1 MTYPAEPD
9 VVAHLAVDDP
19 LPAAI
24 DPLWTRLR
32 AVEERV
38 RHAVAARQA
47 TDPDPED
54 PYRGQYLTPEAAA
67 RILDE
72 PGGLDVP
79 GEEPWQPPAG
89 SVLDGLA
96 RRFELSELDLDLL
109 LVAMA
114 PDLDARFERLYGYLN
129 DDLTRRRP
137 TVGLALELC
146 GLSGTAPARFRLAP
160 GAPLIEGGLVQV
172 TEPERPPLS
181 RVLVVPDRVTGH
193 LLGSAQPDARLA
205 GVLGEAREDPTAEDA
220 DVRLAAAAAMTGV
233 GLVHLRSRGGDAEG
247 LAAAA
252 LHTAGLR
259 PLALDAVALA
269 RRPAEVPELA
279 RAVAR
284 EARLTGAG
292 VVLGPLEALPAEPS
306 ERARTLWALCAA
318 LRGLPLFTHGTG
330 GWAPEWAADTPV
342 ALTVPAPSPERQ
354 AARWRHALE
363 RAADEGSPTGGVDA
377 FSRTTGDTSTP
388 GHLTRTADAGPTT
401 SDADALAGVG
411 DGVAAGE
418 AGALAQAAGNSV
430 TASDADALAEDG
442 GNTAADEAEALAQ
455 AAGDGVTASD
465 ADALAE
471 DGENT
476 AADEAEALAQ
486 AAGNSVTA
494 SDADALAED
503 GGNTAADEAE
513 ALAQAAGDGVA
524 TGDVEELALAV
535 AAHRLDAGQLR
546 RAADVAVRTAVLAG
560 RPVRP
565 DDVRAAVRA
574 QNGAGLDRLARRVE
588 PGVGWD
594 DLVLPPTTHR
604 RLRELALRARHREQV
619 LGQWGMRPGGG
630 RGRGVIAL
638 FAGES
643 GTGKTMSAEV
653 VAADLGMD
661 LYVVDLS
668 TVVDKY
674 IGETEKNLERI
685 FTEAS
690 AVNAVLLFDEAD
702 AIFGKRSE
710 VKDAH
715 DRHANIESAYLLQ
728 RMESFDGIAVLTTN
742 LRANLDEA
750 FTRRLDVV
758 ADFPVPDA
766 GHRLALWDRC
776 LGNLLPR
783 ADDLDLAFCA
793 DRFELAGGS
802 IRACAVTAAYLA
814 AESGAPLTMRQ
825 VVTAVAQEYRKLG
838 RLVLESEF
846 GPYTADAVG
855 A

>member
-1 MTYPAEPD
+1 MTHIAEP
-9 VVAHLAVDDP
+9 VVAAPGAVTR
-19 LPAAI
+19 PAAELLSADI

-38 RHAVAARQA
+38 RHAVGVRRAG
-47 TDPDPED
+47 DPDPDD

-96 RRFELSELDLDLL
+96 RRFGLSPLDLDLL

-146 GLSGTAPARFRLAP
+146 GLTGAAPARFRLAP
-160 GAPLIEGGLVQV
+160 GAPLIEGGLVEV

-193 LLGSAQPDARLA
+193 LLGSVQPDARLA
-205 GVLGEAREDPTAEDA
+205 GVLGEAREDPTAEET
-220 DVRLAAAAAMTGV
+220 DVHLTAAAAMTGV

-252 LHTAGLR
+252 LHAAGLR

-279 RAVAR
+279 RATAR

-292 VVLGPLEALPAEPS
+292 VVLGPLESLPAEPA
-306 ERARTLWALCAA
+306 ERARTLWTLCAA
-318 LRGLPLFTHGTG
+318 LRGIPLFTHGTG

-342 ALTVPAPSPERQ
+342 VLTVPAPSPERQ
-354 AARWRHALE
+354 AVRWRHALE
-363 RAADEGSPTGGVDA
+363 RAAGDGSVVPGGVDGFA
-377 FSRTTGDTSTP
+377 RTAGDGSTTGR
-388 GHLTRTADAGPTT
+388 LARTA
-401 SDADALAGVG
+401 G
-411 DGVAAGE
+411 DGSATG
-418 AGALAQAAGNSV
+418 
-430 TASDADALAEDG
+430 
-442 GNTAADEAEALAQ
+442 EAEALARAVGGGATASEVGAFAR
-455 AAGDGVTASD
+455 AAGDGVMSGDVGVFAQVAGDGATASEVG
-465 ADALAE
+465 AFAR
-471 DGENT
+471 
-476 AADEAEALAQ
+476 
-486 AAGNSVTA
+486 
-494 SDADALAED
+494 
-503 GGNTAADEAE
+503 
-513 ALAQAAGDGVA
+513 AAGDGVA
-524 TGDVEELALAV
+524 TGDAEELALAV

-546 RAADVAVRTAVLAG
+546 RAADVAVRTAALAG

-565 DDVRAAVRA
+565 EDVRAAVRA

-776 LGNLLPR
+776 LGDRLPR

-814 AESGAPLTMRQ
+814 AESGGPLTMRQ

-838 RLVLESEF
+838 RLVLEGEF
-846 GPYTADAVG
+846 GPYLAVATG

>member
-1 MTYPAEPD
+1 MTHTEESA
-9 VVAHLAVDDP
+9 
-19 LPAAI
+19 
-24 DPLWTRLR
+24 LWTRLG
-32 AVEERV
+32 AVERRV
-38 RHAVAARQA
+38 REAVAVRRDA
-47 TDPDPED
+47 DPDPDD

-67 RILDE
+67 RILDG
-72 PGGLDVP
+72 PGGLGVP
-79 GEEPWQPPAG
+79 APEPWQPPDG
-89 SVLDGLA
+89 SELSALA
-96 RRFELSELDLDLL
+96 RRFGLTPLDLDLL
-109 LVAMA
+109 LVALA

-146 GLSGTAPARFRLAP
+146 GIGGASPARFRLAP
-160 GAPLIEGGLVQV
+160 GAPLIAGGLLEI

-181 RVLVVPDRVTGH
+181 RVLTVPDRVTAH
-193 LLGSAQPDARLA
+193 LLGDPTPDARLT
-205 GVLGEAREDPTAEDA
+205 GVLGEVLEDPTAEPVE
-220 DVRLAAAAAMTGV
+220 VRRAAAAA

-247 LAAAA
+247 LAVAA
-252 LHTAGLR
+252 LRAAGRGPLVLDPAALTRR
-259 PLALDAVALA
+259 PSDIPALA
-269 RRPAEVPELA
+269 RVLA
-279 RAVAR
+279 L

-292 VVLGPLEALPAEPS
+292 VVLGPLAALPGEPGERSRTLRSLCTELRGIPLYTHDTTPWDPTWAPVTPVTLTVPPPAPERRAARWHHALTRAAKAAGTSHRPADEAGSPSPATAGTPGLPGAVGSAEGSYRPGAEAEPS
-306 ERARTLWALCAA
+306 GPAA
-318 LRGLPLFTHGTG
+318 TVIRGTRRPVDPL
-330 GWAPEWAADTPV
+330 
-342 ALTVPAPSPERQ
+342 
-354 AARWRHALE
+354 
-363 RAADEGSPTGGVDA
+363 
-377 FSRTTGDTSTP
+377 GD
-388 GHLTRTADAGPTT
+388 
-401 SDADALAGVG
+401 V
-411 DGVAAGE
+411 
-418 AGALAQAAGNSV
+418 
-430 TASDADALAEDG
+430 
-442 GNTAADEAEALAQ
+442 EALAR
-455 AAGDGVTASD
+455 
-465 ADALAE
+465 
-471 DGENT
+471 
-476 AADEAEALAQ
+476 
-486 AAGNSVTA
+486 
-494 SDADALAED
+494 
-503 GGNTAADEAE
+503 
-513 ALAQAAGDGVA
+513 
-524 TGDVEELALAV
+524 AV
-535 AAHRLDAGQLR
+535 GAHRLDAGQLR
-546 RAADVAVRTAVLAG
+546 RVADVAVRTAALDG
-560 RPVRP
+560 RPVGP
-565 DDVRAAVRA
+565 DDLRVAVRA

-674 IGETEKNLERI
+674 VGETEKNLERI

-758 ADFPVPDA
+758 ADFPMPDA

-776 LGNLLPR
+776 LGDRLPR
-783 ADDLDLAFCA
+783 SDDLDLAFCA

-802 IRACAVTAAYLA
+802 IRACAVTAAYFA
-814 AESGAPLTMRQ
+814 AESGKPLTMRQ
-825 VVTAVAQEYRKLG
+825 TVTAIAQEYRKLG
-838 RLVLESEF
+838 RLLLESEF
-846 GPYTADAVG
+846 GPYTAEAAG

>member
-1 MTYPAEPD
+1 VTHTAEPVTHTAEPVTADAADAGPVSTD
-9 VVAHLAVDDP
+9 VEHLWA
-19 LPAAI
+19 
-24 DPLWTRLR
+24 RLR
-32 AVEERV
+32 SVEERV
-38 RHAVAARQA
+38 RHAVAVRRAA
-47 TDPDPED
+47 DPDPDD
-54 PYRGQYLTPEAAA
+54 PYRGQYLTPDAVA

-72 PGGLDVP
+72 PGGLDLP
-79 GEEPWQPPAG
+79 AHQPWRPPAG

-96 RRFELSELDLDLL
+96 RRFVLSPLDLDLL
-109 LVAMA
+109 LVAVA
-114 PDLDARFERLYGYLN
+114 PDVDARFERLYGYLN

-146 GLSGTAPARFRLAP
+146 GLAGAASGRFRLAP
-160 GAPLIEGGLVQV
+160 GAPLTAGGLVEV

-181 RVLVVPDRVTGH
+181 RALTVPDRVTGH
-193 LLGSAQPDARLA
+193 LLGSARPDARLV
-205 GVLGEAREDPTAEDA
+205 GLLGEAHEDPTAEA
-220 DVRLAAAAAMTGV
+220 AEVHRTAAAARTGV
-233 GLVHLRSRGGDAEG
+233 GLVHLRGRGGDAAG
-247 LAAAA
+247 LATAA
-252 LHTAGLR
+252 LRAAGLR
-259 PLALDAVALA
+259 PLVLDAVALA
-269 RRPAEVPELA
+269 RRRGDIPELA
-279 RAVAR
+279 RITAL
-284 EARLTGAG
+284 EARLTDAG
-292 VVLGPLEALPAEPS
+292 VVLGPLEALPGEPAE
-306 ERARTLWALCAA
+306 RTRTLGALCAA
-318 LRGLPLFTHGTG
+318 LRGIPLITHGTV

-342 ALTVPAPSPERQ
+342 VLTVPAPSPERQ
-354 AARWRHALE
+354 AARWH
-363 RAADEGSPTGGVDA
+363 
-377 FSRTTGDTSTP
+377 
-388 GHLTRTADAGPTT
+388 H
-401 SDADALAGVG
+401 
-411 DGVAAGE
+411 
-418 AGALAQAAGNSV
+418 ALAQAADDN
-430 TASDADALAEDG
+430 
-442 GNTAADEAEALAQ
+442 AADGL
-455 AAGDGVTASD
+455 
-465 ADALAE
+465 
-471 DGENT
+471 
-476 AADEAEALAQ
+476 
-486 AAGNSVTA
+486 
-494 SDADALAED
+494 
-503 GGNTAADEAE
+503 
-513 ALAQAAGDGVA
+513 A
-524 TGDVEELALAV
+524 TGDAEGLAAAV
-535 AAHRLDAGQLR
+535 AAHRLDSGQVR

-565 DDVRAAVRA
+565 DDLRTAVRA

-594 DLVLPPTTHR
+594 DLVLPPATHR

-758 ADFPVPDA
+758 ADFPVPDS
-766 GHRLALWDRC
+766 GQRLALWERC
-776 LGNLLPR
+776 LGDRLPR
-783 ADDLDLAFCA
+783 AGDLDLPFCA

-814 AESGAPLTMRQ
+814 AESGSPLTMRQ
-825 VVTAVAQEYRKLG
+825 LVTAIAQEYRKLG

-846 GPYTADAVG
+846 GPYLAEAVG

>member
-1 MTYPAEPD
+1 MTHPPKAAVPAMP
-9 VVAHLAVDDP
+9 DDP
-19 LPAAI
+19 EMPTPAP
-24 DPLWTRLR
+24 DPEHLWVRLR

-38 RHAVAARQA
+38 RWAVAGRRAG
-47 TDPDPED
+47 DPDPDD

-67 RILDE
+67 RMLDE

-79 GEEPWQPPAG
+79 GHEPWQPPAG
-89 SVLDGLA
+89 SVLAGLA
-96 RRFELSELDLDLL
+96 GRFGLSSLDMDLL
-109 LVAMA
+109 LVAVA

-146 GLSGTAPARFRLAP
+146 GLAGAAPGRFRLAP
-160 GAPLIEGGLVQV
+160 SAPLVAGGLVEV

-181 RVLVVPDRVTGH
+181 RVLVVPDRVTAH
-193 LLGSAQPDARLA
+193 LLGHARPDARLA
-205 GVLGEAREDPTAEDA
+205 GVLDDEAREDPTAEPA
-220 DVRLAAAAAMTGV
+220 EIRRTAAAAGTGT
-233 GLVHLRSRGGDAEG
+233 GLVHLRGRGGDAGG
-247 LAAAA
+247 LAVAA
-252 LHTAGLR
+252 LRAAGLR
-259 PLALDAVALA
+259 PLVLDAAALA
-269 RRPAEVPELA
+269 GRSGDVPELA
-279 RAVAR
+279 RVAAL

-292 VVLGPLEALPAEPS
+292 VVLGPLDALPAEPA
-306 ERARTLWALCAA
+306 ERTRTLRTVCTA
-318 LRGLPLFTHGTG
+318 LRGIPLLTHGTV
-330 GWAPEWAADTPV
+330 GWDPAWAADTPV
-342 ALTVPAPSPERQ
+342 VLTVPAPSPERQ

-363 RAADEGSPTGGVDA
+363 RAAGAGAV
-377 FSRTTGDTSTP
+377 TGD
-388 GHLTRTADAGPTT
+388 
-401 SDADALAGVG
+401 
-411 DGVAAGE
+411 
-418 AGALAQAAGNSV
+418 
-430 TASDADALAEDG
+430 
-442 GNTAADEAEALAQ
+442 AEALAR
-455 AAGDGVTASD
+455 
-465 ADALAE
+465 
-471 DGENT
+471 
-476 AADEAEALAQ
+476 
-486 AAGNSVTA
+486 
-494 SDADALAED
+494 
-503 GGNTAADEAE
+503 
-513 ALAQAAGDGVA
+513 
-524 TGDVEELALAV
+524 AV
-535 AAHRLDAGQLR
+535 AAHRLDSGQVR
-546 RAADVAVRTAVLAG
+546 RAADVAVRTAALAG

-565 DDVRAAVRA
+565 DDLRTAVRA

-588 PGVGWD
+588 PAVGWD
-594 DLVLPPTTHR
+594 DLVLPPLTHR

-638 FAGES
+638 FAGGS

-674 IGETEKNLERI
+674 VGETEKNLERI

-766 GHRLALWDRC
+766 TQRRALWERC
-776 LGNLLPR
+776 LGDRLPR
-783 ADDLDLAFCA
+783 AGDLDLGFCA

-814 AESGAPLTMRQ
+814 AESGEPLTMRQ

-846 GPYTADAVG
+846 GPYLAVAG
-855 A
+855 EA

>member
-1 MTYPAEPD
+1 M
-9 VVAHLAVDDP
+9 
-19 LPAAI
+19 
-24 DPLWTRLR
+24 WTRLR
-32 AVEERV
+32 EVEQRV
-38 RHAVAARQA
+38 RHAVAVRRAA
-47 TDPDPED
+47 DPDPDD

-67 RILDE
+67 RILDG

-79 GEEPWQPPAG
+79 AHEPPHPPAG
-89 SVLDGLA
+89 SVLGGLA
-96 RRFELSELDLDLL
+96 EHFGLTSLDLDLL
-109 LVAMA
+109 LIAVA

-146 GLSGTAPARFRLAP
+146 GLAGASPARFRLAP
-160 GAPLIEGGLVQV
+160 GAPLVAGGLLEV

-181 RVLVVPDRVTGH
+181 RVLAVPDRVTGH
-193 LLGSAQPDARLA
+193 LLGDARPDARLA
-205 GVLGEAREDPTAEDA
+205 GVLGDVREDPAADAAE
-220 DVRLAAAAAMTGV
+220 VHRTAAAAAGTGA
-233 GLVHLRSRGGDAEG
+233 GPVHLRGRGGDAGG
-247 LAAAA
+247 LAVAA
-252 LHTAGLR
+252 LRAAGLR

-269 RRPAEVPELA
+269 RRSAEVAELA
-279 RAVAR
+279 RVAAL

-292 VVLGPLEALPAEPS
+292 IVLGPLEALPAEPA
-306 ERARTLWALCAA
+306 ERTRVLHSVCAA
-318 LRGLPLFTHGTG
+318 LRGIPTVTYGTV
-330 GWAPEWAADTPV
+330 GWDPSWAADTPV
-342 ALTVPAPSPERQ
+342 VVNVPAPSPGRQ
-354 AARWRHALE
+354 AARWRYALD
-363 RAADEGSPTGGVDA
+363 RAAGG
-377 FSRTTGDTSTP
+377 
-388 GHLTRTADAGPTT
+388 
-401 SDADALAGVG
+401 
-411 DGVAAGE
+411 
-418 AGALAQAAGNSV
+418 GAV
-430 TASDADALAEDG
+430 
-442 GNTAADEAEALAQ
+442 
-455 AAGDGVTASD
+455 
-465 ADALAE
+465 
-471 DGENT
+471 
-476 AADEAEALAQ
+476 
-486 AAGNSVTA
+486 
-494 SDADALAED
+494 
-503 GGNTAADEAE
+503 
-513 ALAQAAGDGVA
+513 
-524 TGDVEELALAV
+524 TGDVEELARAV
-535 AAHRLDAGQLR
+535 AAHRLDSGQLR
-546 RAADVAVRTAVLAG
+546 RAADVATRTAAVEG
-560 RPVRP
+560 RPVGA
-565 DDVRAAVRA
+565 DDLRAAVRA

-594 DLVLPPTTHR
+594 DLVLPPSTHR

-674 IGETEKNLERI
+674 VGETEKNLERI

-715 DRHANIESAYLLQ
+715 DRHANVESAYLLQ

-766 GHRLALWDRC
+766 GQRRSLWERC
-776 LGNLLPR
+776 LGDRLPR

-814 AESGAPLTMRQ
+814 AESGEPLTMRQ
-825 VVTAVAQEYRKLG
+825 LVTAVAQEYRKLG
-838 RLVLESEF
+838 RLVLEGEF
-846 GPYTADAVG
+846 GAYLAVAVG

>member
-1 MTYPAEPD
+1 MPVETEHRAGSAASGS
-9 VVAHLAVDDP
+9 VA
-19 LPAAI
+19 
-24 DPLWTRLR
+24 DPLWARLGL
-32 AVEERV
+32 VEERV
-38 RHAVAARQA
+38 RQAVETRRAG
-47 TDPDPED
+47 DPDPDD
-54 PYRGQYLTPEAAA
+54 PYRGQYLTPEAVDRVLA
-67 RILDE
+67 E
-72 PGGLDVP
+72 PGGLGLAAPD
-79 GEEPWQPPAG
+79 PWRPTAG

-96 RRFELSELDLDLL
+96 RRFGLTPLDLDLL
-109 LVAMA
+109 LVAVA

-146 GLSGTAPARFRLAP
+146 GLAGASAARFRLAP
-160 GAPLIEGGLVQV
+160 GSPLVEGGLLHV

-181 RVLVVPDRVTGH
+181 RVLAVPDRVIGH
-193 LLGSAQPDARLA
+193 LLGSTRPDPRLA
-205 GVLGEAREDPTAEDA
+205 GVLGEAHADPTADA
-220 DVRLAAAAAMTGV
+220 PDVRRTASAADTGP
-233 GLVHLRSRGGDAEG
+233 VHLRARGGDAAG
-247 LAAAA
+247 LAVAA
-252 LHTAGLR
+252 LRAAGLR
-259 PLALDAVALA
+259 PLALDATALA
-269 RRPAEVPELA
+269 RHPAEIPELA
-279 RAVAR
+279 RTAAL

-292 VVLGPLEALPAEPS
+292 VVLGPLEALPGEPA
-306 ERARTLWALCAA
+306 ERARALGALSAA
-318 LRGLPLFTHGTG
+318 LRGLPLLTHGTV

-342 ALTVPAPSPERQ
+342 VLTVPAPSPERQ
-354 AARWRHALE
+354 ATRWRHALDD
-363 RAADEGSPTGGVDA
+363 AAGGVL
-377 FSRTTGDTSTP
+377 P
-388 GHLTRTADAGPTT
+388 
-401 SDADALAGVG
+401 VG
-411 DGVAAGE
+411 DA
-418 AGALAQAAGNSV
+418 
-430 TASDADALAEDG
+430 TALAE
-442 GNTAADEAEALAQ
+442 
-455 AAGDGVTASD
+455 
-465 ADALAE
+465 
-471 DGENT
+471 
-476 AADEAEALAQ
+476 
-486 AAGNSVTA
+486 
-494 SDADALAED
+494 
-503 GGNTAADEAE
+503 
-513 ALAQAAGDGVA
+513 
-524 TGDVEELALAV
+524 AV
-535 AAHRLDAGQLR
+535 AAHRLDSGQLR
-546 RAADVAVRTAVLAG
+546 RAADVAVRTAALAG
-560 RPVRP
+560 RPPHP
-565 DDVRAAVRA
+565 DDLRAAVRA

-594 DLVLPPTTHR
+594 DLVLPPATHR
-604 RLRELALRARHREQV
+604 RLRELALRARHRERV
-619 LGQWGMRPGGG
+619 LGEWGMRPGGG

-674 IGETEKNLERI
+674 VGETEKNLERI

-702 AIFGKRSE
+702 AIFGKRAE

-766 GHRLALWDRC
+766 GQRLALWDRC
-776 LGNLLPR
+776 LGERLPR

-814 AESGAPLTMRQ
+814 AESGEPLTMRQ

-838 RLVLESEF
+838 RLLLEGEF
-846 GPYTADAVG
+846 GPYTEEAAG

>member
-1 MTYPAEPD
+1 MSVDADPVSAGVE
-9 VVAHLAVDDP
+9 HLWA
-19 LPAAI
+19 
-24 DPLWTRLR
+24 RLQL
-32 AVEERV
+32 VEERV
-38 RHAVAARQA
+38 RHAVAVRRAA
-47 TDPDPED
+47 DPDPDD
-54 PYRGQYLTPEAAA
+54 PYRGQYLTPDAVA
-67 RILDE
+67 RVLDE

-79 GEEPWQPPAG
+79 AHEPWQPPAG

-96 RRFELSELDLDLL
+96 RRFGLSPLDLDLL
-109 LVAMA
+109 LVAVA

-146 GLSGTAPARFRLAP
+146 GLGGAAAARFRLAP
-160 GAPLIEGGLVQV
+160 GAPLIAGGLVEV

-181 RVLVVPDRVTGH
+181 RVLAVPDRVTGH
-193 LLGSAQPDARLA
+193 LLGSDRPDARLA
-205 GVLGEAREDPTAEDA
+205 GVLGEAREDPTAETT
-220 DVRLAAAAAMTGV
+220 DVHRTASAAGTGV
-233 GLVHLRSRGGDAEG
+233 GLVHLRSRGGDAAG
-247 LAAAA
+247 LATAA
-252 LHTAGLR
+252 LIAAGLR
-259 PLALDAVALA
+259 PLVLDATALS
-269 RRPAEVPELA
+269 RRPGDVPELA
-279 RAVAR
+279 RIAAL

-292 VVLGPLEALPAEPS
+292 VVLGPLEALPGEPA
-306 ERARTLWALCAA
+306 ERARTLGALCAA
-318 LRGLPLFTHGTG
+318 LRGIPLFTHGTV

-342 ALTVPAPSPERQ
+342 VLTVPAPSPERQ
-354 AARWRHALE
+354 AVRWRYAL
-363 RAADEGSPTGGVDA
+363 DD
-377 FSRTTGDTSTP
+377 
-388 GHLTRTADAGPTT
+388 
-401 SDADALAGVG
+401 
-411 DGVAAGE
+411 
-418 AGALAQAAGNSV
+418 
-430 TASDADALAEDG
+430 
-442 GNTAADEAEALAQ
+442 
-455 AAGDGVTASD
+455 AAGDGVVIGD
-465 ADALAE
+465 VEALAE
-471 DGENT
+471 
-476 AADEAEALAQ
+476 
-486 AAGNSVTA
+486 
-494 SDADALAED
+494 
-503 GGNTAADEAE
+503 
-513 ALAQAAGDGVA
+513 
-524 TGDVEELALAV
+524 AV
-535 AAHRLDAGQLR
+535 AAHRLDSGQLR
-546 RAADVAVRTAVLAG
+546 RAADVAVRTAALAD

-565 DDVRAAVRA
+565 DDLRTAVRA

-594 DLVLPPTTHR
+594 DLVLPPTTDR

-710 VKDAH
+710 VKGAH

-758 ADFPVPDA
+758 ADFPVPDS
-766 GHRLALWDRC
+766 GQRLALWERC
-776 LGNLLPR
+776 LGDRLPR

-814 AESGAPLTMRQ
+814 AESGSPLSMRQ
-825 VVTAVAQEYRKLG
+825 LVSAVAQEYRKLG
-838 RLVLESEF
+838 RLVLEGEF
-846 GPYTADAVG
+846 GPYLAEATG

>member
-1 MTYPAEPD
+1 MTDTAESPVAEPP
-9 VVAHLAVDDP
+9 VHHDP
-19 LPAAI
+19 RGGTGPETGTAAGPGPAPAGP
-24 DPLWTRLR
+24 DPLWARLR

-38 RHAVAARQA
+38 RHAVTVRRAA
-47 TDPDPED
+47 DPEPDD

-67 RILDE
+67 RILDA

-79 GEEPWQPPAG
+79 GHAPPQPPAG
-89 SVLDGLA
+89 SVLGVLAARFGLSPL
-96 RRFELSELDLDLL
+96 ELDLL
-109 LVAMA
+109 LVAVA
-114 PDLDARFERLYGYLN
+114 PDLDARFEPLYGYLN

-146 GLSGTAPARFRLAP
+146 GLSPAGPGRFRLAA
-160 GAPLIEGGLVQV
+160 GAPLVDGGLLTV

-181 RVLVVPDRVTGH
+181 RVLVVPDRVTAH
-193 LLGSAQPDARLA
+193 LLGAARPDARLA
-205 GVLGEAREDPTAEDA
+205 GLLGAAHEDPAA
-220 DVRLAAAAAMTGV
+220 DPAAVHRAAAAASSGS

-247 LAAAA
+247 LAVAA
-252 LHTAGLR
+252 LRAAGLR
-259 PLALDAVALA
+259 PLVLDAAALA
-269 RRPAEVPELA
+269 RRPGDVPE
-279 RAVAR
+279 VAR
-284 EARLTGAG
+284 LAALESRLTGGG
-292 VVLGPLEALPAEPS
+292 VVLGPLEALPGEPA
-306 ERARTLWALCAA
+306 ERARTLRAVCGA
-318 LRGLPLFTHGTG
+318 LRGLPLLTHGSG
-330 GWAPEWAADTPV
+330 GWDPLWAPDSPV
-342 ALTVPAPSPERQ
+342 VLTVPAPSPERQ
-354 AARWRHALE
+354 AERWRHALD
-363 RAADEGSPTGGVDA
+363 RVAATGTGTGGAVGVD
-377 FSRTTGDTSTP
+377 
-388 GHLTRTADAGPTT
+388 
-401 SDADALAGVG
+401 
-411 DGVAAGE
+411 
-418 AGALAQAAGNSV
+418 
-430 TASDADALAEDG
+430 
-442 GNTAADEAEALAQ
+442 
-455 AAGDGVTASD
+455 
-465 ADALAE
+465 
-471 DGENT
+471 
-476 AADEAEALAQ
+476 
-486 AAGNSVTA
+486 
-494 SDADALAED
+494 
-503 GGNTAADEAE
+503 
-513 ALAQAAGDGVA
+513 
-524 TGDVEELALAV
+524 ELARAV
-535 AAHRLDAGQLR
+535 AAHRLDSAQLR
-546 RAADVAVRTAVLAG
+546 RAADVAVRTAALAG
-560 RPVRP
+560 RPVGP
-565 DDVRAAVRA
+565 DDLRAAVRA

-604 RLRELALRARHREQV
+604 RLRELALRARHRDQV

-710 VKDAH
+710 VKDAR

-758 ADFPVPDA
+758 ADFPVPDP
-766 GHRLALWDRC
+766 GQRLALWDRC
-776 LGNLLPR
+776 LGDRLPR

-802 IRACAVTAAYLA
+802 IRSCAVTAAYLA
-814 AESGAPLTMRQ
+814 AETGTALTMRQ
-825 VVTAVAQEYRKLG
+825 LITAIAQEYRKLG
-838 RLVLESEF
+838 RLILPSEF
-846 GPYTADAVG
+846 GPHLAAATEA
-855 A
+855 

>member
-1 MTYPAEPD
+1 MTHTIEPAVAGPVTTDAISASSD
-9 VVAHLAVDDP
+9 VEHL
-19 LPAAI
+19 
-24 DPLWTRLR
+24 WSRLR
-32 AVEERV
+32 LVEERV
-38 RHAVAARQA
+38 RHAVAVRRAA
-47 TDPDPED
+47 DPDPDD
-54 PYRGQYLTPEAAA
+54 PYRGQYLTPDAVA

-79 GEEPWQPPAG
+79 GHDPWQPPAG

-96 RRFELSELDLDLL
+96 RRFGLSPLDLDLL
-109 LVAMA
+109 LVAVA

-146 GLSGTAPARFRLAP
+146 GLAGAAPARFRLTP
-160 GAPLIEGGLVQV
+160 GAPLVEGGLLEI

-193 LLGSAQPDARLA
+193 LLGSARPDARLA
-205 GVLGEAREDPTAEDA
+205 GVLGEAREDPTAEPA
-220 DVRLAAAAAMTGV
+220 DVHRTAAAARTGV
-233 GLVHLRSRGGDAEG
+233 GLVHLRGRGGDAAG
-247 LAAAA
+247 LATAA
-252 LHTAGLR
+252 LRAAGLR
-259 PLALDAVALA
+259 PLALDAGALA
-269 RRPAEVPELA
+269 RRPGDVPELA
-279 RAVAR
+279 RAAAR

-292 VVLGPLEALPAEPS
+292 VLLGPLEALPAEPA
-306 ERARTLWALCAA
+306 ERTRTLGALCAA
-318 LRGLPLFTHGTG
+318 LRGMPLLTYGTV

-342 ALTVPAPSPERQ
+342 VLNVPAPSPERQ
-354 AARWRHALE
+354 AARWRYALE
-363 RAADEGSPTGGVDA
+363 RAAGGGNFGDYNSDDGSGDSLGDSSGGGSREGLA
-377 FSRTTGDTSTP
+377 TGDDS
-388 GHLTRTADAGPTT
+388 GSGSH
-401 SDADALAGVG
+401 
-411 DGVAAGE
+411 
-418 AGALAQAAGNSV
+418 
-430 TASDADALAEDG
+430 G
-442 GNTAADEAEALAQ
+442 GL
-455 AAGDGVTASD
+455 
-465 ADALAE
+465 
-471 DGENT
+471 
-476 AADEAEALAQ
+476 
-486 AAGNSVTA
+486 
-494 SDADALAED
+494 
-503 GGNTAADEAE
+503 
-513 ALAQAAGDGVA
+513 A
-524 TGDVEELALAV
+524 TGDVAALAEAV
-535 AAHRLDAGQLR
+535 AAHRLDSGQLH

-565 DDVRAAVRA
+565 EDLRTAVRA

-594 DLVLPPTTHR
+594 DLVLPASTHR

-766 GHRLALWDRC
+766 GRRLDLWERC
-776 LGNLLPR
+776 LGDRLPR
-783 ADDLDLAFCA
+783 AGDLDLAFCA

-814 AESGAPLTMRQ
+814 AESGSPLTMRQ
-825 VVTAVAQEYRKLG
+825 LVTAVAQEYRKLG

-846 GPYTADAVG
+846 GPYLAVATG